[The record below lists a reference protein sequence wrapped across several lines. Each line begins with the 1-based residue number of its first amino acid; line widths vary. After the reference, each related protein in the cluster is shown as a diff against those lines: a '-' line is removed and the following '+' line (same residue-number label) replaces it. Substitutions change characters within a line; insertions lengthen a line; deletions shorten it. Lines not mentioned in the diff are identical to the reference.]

1 MGTNA
6 LVESLLAK
14 TSRTFALAIP
24 LLDPPLAHDVGL
36 AYLLLRAADTLED
49 ETTWP
54 AATRARALRRFA
66 EHVEALDP
74 KSARILVEQIA
85 ELEPIRDPSCRE
97 LVTRLPDLAA
107 SLNHEASHKSL
118 LGHVKRTALGMAELI
133 ERAEKRGR
141 TGLDDL
147 HELRGYCYVVAGIVG
162 ELLTDLFL
170 LAEPGLEPVAT
181 ELRANAALFGEGLQL
196 VNVLKDRRD
205 DLADGRSFV
214 PSTVEPSALFALARQ
229 DLVHASH
236 YVEAL
241 VRSGASHGTVA
252 FSALPLR
259 LACETLDRIEADGPG
274 AKLSRARVA
283 EIYAELTAKMDR

>member
-1 MGTNA
+1 MGTDA

-24 LLDPPLAHDVGL
+24 LLDPPLAKNVGL

-54 AATRARALRRFA
+54 AAIRVRMLRRFA
-66 EHVEALDP
+66 EHVESLDP
-74 KSARILVEQIA
+74 DSARGLAFEIA
-85 ELEPIRDPSCRE
+85 ALEPIRDPSCRE

-107 SLNHEASHKSL
+107 SLTHEGPHESL
-118 LGHVKRTALGMAELI
+118 LAHVKRTALGMAELI
-133 ERAEKRGR
+133 ERSEKRGR
-141 TGLDDL
+141 AGLDDL
-147 HELRGYCYVVAGIVG
+147 NELRGYCYVVAGIVG

-170 LAEPGLEPVAT
+170 LAEPKLETVAS

-214 PSTVEPSALFALARQ
+214 PSSVDPAELFALARR
-229 DLVHASH
+229 DLVHAAH

-241 VRSGASHGTVA
+241 VRSGASLGTVA
-252 FSALPLR
+252 FTTLPLR
-259 LACETLDRIEADGPG
+259 LASETLDRIEADGPG
-274 AKLSRARVA
+274 AKLSRERVGQ
-283 EIYAELTAKMDR
+283 IYAELSAARRR